1 MLDWLLSLHIHLD
14 KVQQILLVS
23 WSHHP
28 FENHW
33 QGVRKIRSKTSQWK
47 KYWQSVPFFIFAQH
61 LPLHTGE
68 KIMHIGEKI
77 IYSAHYIPAR
87 IHHQKLWGNNNAIAA
102 AREKNKEIVLKKSD
116 YVLQPHCLLWF
127 FFVKLVSEITAVPLW
142 DVGAL
147 RHVKIKCRQVF
158 FWVSEEFLTNMW
170 NHFDYRRLS
179 LEANFARGKY
189 ATT

>member
-1 MLDWLLSLHIHLD
+1 M
-14 KVQQILLVS
+14 KEILAICS
-23 WSHHP
+23 
-28 FENHW
+28 
-33 QGVRKIRSKTSQWK
+33 
-47 KYWQSVPFFIFAQH
+47 FFIFAQH

-116 YVLQPHCLLWF
+116 YVLQPHF
-127 FFVKLVSEITAVPLW
+127 FFVKLVSEITAVPHW

-179 LEANFARGKY
+179 LEANFAREKY

>member
-33 QGVRKIRSKTSQWK
+33 QGVRKIRNKTSQWK

-102 AREKNKEIVLKKSD
+102 TREKIKKLFWKIRLCVATTFLFCQACVRNYSSASLGCGCAPSCENKMPS
-116 YVLQPHCLLWF
+116 
-127 FFVKLVSEITAVPLW
+127 S
-142 DVGAL
+142 
-147 RHVKIKCRQVF
+147 F

-179 LEANFARGKY
+179 LEANFAREKY

>member
-1 MLDWLLSLHIHLD
+1 MLNWLLSLHIHLD
-14 KVQQILLVS
+14 KVQQILLVT
-23 WSHHP
+23 WSYHP
-28 FENHW
+28 FYSRFENHW

-102 AREKNKEIVLKKSD
+102 TREKIKKLFWKIRLCVATTFLFCQACVRNYSSASLGCGCAPSCENKMPS
-116 YVLQPHCLLWF
+116 
-127 FFVKLVSEITAVPLW
+127 S
-142 DVGAL
+142 
-147 RHVKIKCRQVF
+147 F

-179 LEANFARGKY
+179 LEANFAREKY